1 MDTLPPNLS
10 HPLYHRKAGFRPNPG
25 AYTIWFTGLSGSGK
39 STLAAMLAG
48 VMRKRKL
55 PVVLLDGDEV
65 RKTFSRDL
73 GYTKEERDI
82 HITRVADVAHLI
94 TTNDVY
100 VIACVIAPTKKIRDY
115 ARSQIKNFVEV
126 YCECPLDKCE
136 QRDVKGHYKNAR
148 KGIIKDFV
156 GISVPYEKP
165 DNPEITIPTADMSPE
180 ESLHHLLNSLEDL
193 RVIPKR

>member
-1 MDTLPPNLS
+1 MDTLPHSLS
-10 HPLYHRKAGFRPNPG
+10 NPPSHDKPGFRDLH
-25 AYTIWFTGLSGSGK
+25 ASTIWFTGLSGSGK
-39 STLAAMLAG
+39 STLAAMLAEE
-48 VMRKRKL
+48 MRKRKL

-65 RKTFSRDL
+65 RKTLSRDL
-73 GYTKEERDI
+73 GYTKEERDT

-94 TTNDVY
+94 TGNNVY
-100 VIACVIAPTKKIRDY
+100 AIACVIAPTKKIREY
-115 ARSQIKNFVEV
+115 ARAQIKNFVEV
-126 YCECPLDKCE
+126 YCECPLEKCE
-136 QRDVKGHYKNAR
+136 ERDVKGHYKSAR
-148 KGIIKDFV
+148 KGVIKDFV